1 MRLSGDRESKILKGR
16 CCVMKRVLYL
26 CLCLAV
32 LCSGI
37 LPAPPACAKDGRVTI
52 LTINHL
58 LGQLLPVVEKVNRDT
73 LFRGGLAKA
82 ATVIQQIRKKDPNAI
97 LAVTGESV
105 FGPIWRYF
113 GGQPEFTSLSLI
125 GVQVGMISKH
135 ELDYGW
141 SHLESAL
148 QYVTY
153 PMLLSNATVPQNM
166 VDRLRKTV
174 IVTYKDLNVGIFAM
188 ISPTLFA
195 ATTRWGA
202 ENSDNADFRIMPDI
216 VGSAREMTKALKEQG
231 ADVIVMFGDLTEEEN
246 DEVARAVSGIHL
258 IFGRGSNGESPSKP
272 VFVTNEAGWT
282 TMLAWGG
289 DRGRFIGKVNLEV
302 KDGRLVKDNST
313 WEVVLVTQ
321 KTPFDQNIYNIASDF
336 EEKLNAQREKII
348 GSFET
353 EVNTQKPLVRSREMP
368 IGNFLADAL
377 RNVFKTDVGLVNGGA
392 IRADKTFS
400 TGNFSERT
408 FLEIFPYGNE
418 VTLVTVP
425 GRILRQAM
433 ECSASAL
440 IAGPEDDYDTSR
452 RTPTGGF
459 LQVSGI
465 RVVYDLKKQP
475 MTFNKET
482 NQVDQRGERLVTL
495 AIQREGG
502 HWAEVDDDA
511 QYTVA
516 LSAYLANGGD
526 RYFMFKDV
534 PQADT
539 GVSDLDTTLRY
550 IRTFSEGRLNL
561 TKDGRITIL
570 TQEAPQRKG
579 N

>member
-1 MRLSGDRESKILKGR
+1 
-16 CCVMKRVLYL
+16 MKRVLCL

-32 LCSGI
+32 LCPGI
-37 LPAPPACAKDGRVTI
+37 LPASRACAKDGRVTI

-82 ATVIQQIRKKDPNAI
+82 ATVIQQIRKKDPSAI
-97 LAVTGESV
+97 LAVTGQSV
-105 FGPIWRYF
+105 FGPIWHYF

-153 PMLLSNATVPQNM
+153 PMLLSNATVPQS
-166 VDRLRKTV
+166 VADKLRKTI
-174 IVTYKDLNVGIFAM
+174 IVTYKDLNVGVFSL

-202 ENSDNADFRIMPDI
+202 KDGNNVDFKIMPDI
-216 VGSAREMTKALKEQG
+216 VSAAREMAESLKKQG
-231 ADVIVMFGDLTEEEN
+231 ADVIVMFGDLTEDEN

-289 DRGRFIGKVNLEV
+289 DRGRLIGKVNLEV
-302 KDGRLVKDNST
+302 KDGRLVKDGST

-336 EEKLNAQREKII
+336 EAKLNAQREKVI

-353 EVNTQKPLVRSREMP
+353 EVNTQKNLVRSREMP

-400 TGNFSERT
+400 MGNFSERT
-408 FLEIFPYGNE
+408 FLEIFPYGND
-418 VTLVTVP
+418 VSLVTVP
-425 GRILRQAM
+425 GRVLRQAM

-440 IAGPEDDYDTSR
+440 IAGPGDDYDTSR

-465 RVVYDLKKQP
+465 RVVYDLKRQP

-482 NQVDQRGERLVTL
+482 NQVDRQGERLVTL

-502 HWAEVDDDA
+502 HWTEVDDNA
-511 QYTVA
+511 KYTVA
-516 LSAYLANGGD
+516 LSSYLANGGD

-570 TQEAPQRKG
+570 TQEAPQHKS

>member
-1 MRLSGDRESKILKGR
+1 
-16 CCVMKRVLYL
+16 MKRVLCL

-32 LCSGI
+32 LCPGI
-37 LPAPPACAKDGRVTI
+37 LPASRACAKDGRVTI

-82 ATVIQQIRKKDPNAI
+82 ATVIQQIRKKDPSAI
-97 LAVTGESV
+97 LAVTGQSV
-105 FGPIWRYF
+105 FGPIWHYF
-113 GGQPEFTSLSLI
+113 GGQPEFTSLSLL

-153 PMLLSNATVPQNM
+153 PMLLSNATVPQS
-166 VDRLRKTV
+166 VADKLRKTI
-174 IVTYKDLNVGIFAM
+174 IVTYKNLNVGIFAL

-202 ENSDNADFRIMPDI
+202 KDSDDVEFTIVPDI
-216 VGSAREMTKALKEQG
+216 VGAARAMTESLKEQG
-231 ADVIVMFGDLTEEEN
+231 ADVVVMFGDLTEEEN

-258 IFGRGSNGESPSKP
+258 IFGRGSNGDSPSKP

-289 DRGRFIGKVNLEV
+289 DRGRLIGKVNIEL
-302 KDGRLVKDNST
+302 KDGRVAEAGST

-321 KTPFDQNIYNIASDF
+321 KTPFDPNIYNLASDF
-336 EEKLNAQREKII
+336 EAKLNAQREKVI

-377 RNVFKTDVGLVNGGA
+377 RNVFKTDVGLVNGGS

-400 TGNFSERT
+400 MGNFSERT
-408 FLEIFPYGNE
+408 FLDIFPYGND
-418 VTLVTVP
+418 VSLVTVP
-425 GRILRQAM
+425 GRVLRQAM

-440 IAGPEDDYDTSR
+440 IAGPGDDYDTSR

-482 NQVDQRGERLVTL
+482 NQVDRQGERLVTL
-495 AIQREGG
+495 AIQRGDG
-502 HWAEVDDDA
+502 HWTEVDDDA
-511 QYTVA
+511 KYTVA

-526 RYFMFKDV
+526 RYFMFKDA
-534 PQADT
+534 PKTDT
-539 GVSDLDTTLRY
+539 DASDLDTTLKY
-550 IRTFSEGRLNL
+550 IQTFSEGKLNL

-570 TQEAPQRKG
+570 TQEAPQRKS

>member
-1 MRLSGDRESKILKGR
+1 
-16 CCVMKRVLYL
+16 MKRVLCL

-32 LCSGI
+32 LCPGI
-37 LPAPPACAKDGRVTI
+37 LPASRACAKDGRVTI

-82 ATVIQQIRKKDPNAI
+82 ATVIQQIRKKDPSAI
-97 LAVTGESV
+97 LAVTGQSV
-105 FGPIWRYF
+105 FGPIWHYF

-153 PMLLSNATVPQNM
+153 PMLLSNATVPQSVANK
-166 VDRLRKTV
+166 LRKTI
-174 IVTYKDLNVGIFAM
+174 IVTYKDLNVGVFSM

-202 ENSDNADFRIMPDI
+202 KDGNNVDFKIMPDI
-216 VGSAREMTKALKEQG
+216 VSAAREMAESLKKQG
-231 ADVIVMFGDLTEEEN
+231 ADVIVMFGDLTEDEN

-289 DRGRFIGKVNLEV
+289 DRGRLIGKVNLEV
-302 KDGRLVKDNST
+302 KDGRLVKDGST

-336 EEKLNAQREKII
+336 EAKLNAQREKVI

-353 EVNTQKPLVRSREMP
+353 EVNTQKNLVRSREMP

-400 TGNFSERT
+400 MGNFSERT
-408 FLEIFPYGNE
+408 FLEIFPYGND
-418 VTLVTVP
+418 VSLVTVP
-425 GRILRQAM
+425 GRVLRQAM

-440 IAGPEDDYDTSR
+440 IAGPGDDYDTSR

-465 RVVYDLKKQP
+465 RVVYDLKRQP

-482 NQVDQRGERLVTL
+482 NQVDRQGERLVTL

-502 HWAEVDDDA
+502 HWTEVDDNA
-511 QYTVA
+511 KYTVA
-516 LSAYLANGGD
+516 LSSYLANGGD

-570 TQEAPQRKG
+570 TQEAPQHKS

>member
-1 MRLSGDRESKILKGR
+1 
-16 CCVMKRVLYL
+16 MKRVLCL

-32 LCSGI
+32 LCPGI
-37 LPAPPACAKDGRVTI
+37 LPASRACAKDGRVTI

-82 ATVIQQIRKKDPNAI
+82 ATVIQQIRKKDPSAI
-97 LAVTGESV
+97 LAVTGQSV
-105 FGPIWRYF
+105 FGPIWHYF

-153 PMLLSNATVPQNM
+153 PMLLSNATVPQSVANK
-166 VDRLRKTV
+166 LRKTI
-174 IVTYKDLNVGIFAM
+174 IVTYKDLNVGVFSL

-202 ENSDNADFRIMPDI
+202 KDGNNVDFKIMPDI
-216 VGSAREMTKALKEQG
+216 VSAAREMAESLKKQG
-231 ADVIVMFGDLTEEEN
+231 ADVIVMFGDLTEDEN

-289 DRGRFIGKVNLEV
+289 DRGRLIGKVNLEV
-302 KDGRLVKDNST
+302 KDGRLVKDGST

-336 EEKLNAQREKII
+336 EAKLNAQREKVI

-353 EVNTQKPLVRSREMP
+353 EVNTQKNLVRSREMP

-400 TGNFSERT
+400 MGNFSERT
-408 FLEIFPYGNE
+408 FLEIFPYGND
-418 VTLVTVP
+418 VSLVTVP
-425 GRILRQAM
+425 GRVLRQAM

-440 IAGPEDDYDTSR
+440 IAGPGDDYDTSR

-465 RVVYDLKKQP
+465 RVVYDLKRQP

-482 NQVDQRGERLVTL
+482 NQVDRQGERLVTL

-502 HWAEVDDDA
+502 HWTEVDDNA
-511 QYTVA
+511 KYTVA
-516 LSAYLANGGD
+516 LSSYLANGGD

-570 TQEAPQRKG
+570 TQEAPQHKS

>member
-1 MRLSGDRESKILKGR
+1 
-16 CCVMKRVLYL
+16 MKRVLCL

-32 LCSGI
+32 LCPGVF
-37 LPAPPACAKDGRVTI
+37 PASRACAKDGRVTI

-97 LAVTGESV
+97 LAVTGQSV
-105 FGPIWRYF
+105 FGPIWHYF
-113 GGQPEFTSLSLI
+113 GGQPEFTSLSLL

-153 PMLLSNATVPQNM
+153 PMLLSNATVPQS
-166 VDRLRKTV
+166 VADKLRKTI
-174 IVTYKDLNVGIFAM
+174 IVTYKNLNVGIFAL

-202 ENSDNADFRIMPDI
+202 KDSDDVEFTIVPDI
-216 VGSAREMTKALKEQG
+216 VGAARAMTESLKEQG
-231 ADVIVMFGDLTEEEN
+231 ADVVVMFGDLTEEEN

-258 IFGRGSNGESPSKP
+258 IFGRGSNGDSPSKP

-289 DRGRFIGKVNLEV
+289 DRGRLIGKVNLEV
-302 KDGRLVKDNST
+302 KDGRLVKDGST

-321 KTPFDQNIYNIASDF
+321 KTPFDQNIYNLASDF
-336 EEKLNAQREKII
+336 EAKLNAQREKVI

-377 RNVFKTDVGLVNGGA
+377 RNVFKTDVGLVNGGS

-400 TGNFSERT
+400 MGNFSERT
-408 FLEIFPYGNE
+408 FLDIFPYGND
-418 VTLVTVP
+418 VSLVTVP
-425 GRILRQAM
+425 GRVLRQAM

-440 IAGPEDDYDTSR
+440 IAGPGDDYDTSR

-482 NQVDQRGERLVTL
+482 NQLDQQGERLVTL
-495 AIQREGG
+495 AILREGG
-502 HWAEVDDDA
+502 HWTEVDDDA
-511 QYTVA
+511 KYTVA
-516 LSAYLANGGD
+516 LSSYLANGGD
-526 RYFMFKDV
+526 RYFMFKDA
-534 PQADT
+534 PKTDT
-539 GVSDLDTTLRY
+539 GASDLDTTLRY
-550 IRTFSEGRLNL
+550 IQTFSEGKLNL

-570 TQEAPQRKG
+570 TQEAPQRKS

>member
-1 MRLSGDRESKILKGR
+1 
-16 CCVMKRVLYL
+16 MKRVLCL

-32 LCSGI
+32 LCPGVF
-37 LPAPPACAKDGRVTI
+37 PASRACAKDGRVTI

-97 LAVTGESV
+97 LAVTGQSV
-105 FGPIWRYF
+105 FGPIWHYF
-113 GGQPEFTSLSLI
+113 GGQPEFTSLSLL

-153 PMLLSNATVPQNM
+153 PMLLSNATVPQS
-166 VDRLRKTV
+166 VADKLRKTI
-174 IVTYKDLNVGIFAM
+174 IVTYKNLNVGIFAL

-202 ENSDNADFRIMPDI
+202 KDSDDVEFTIVPDI
-216 VGSAREMTKALKEQG
+216 VGAARAMTESLKEQG
-231 ADVIVMFGDLTEEEN
+231 ADVVVMFGDLTEEEN

-258 IFGRGSNGESPSKP
+258 IFGRGSNGDSPSKP

-289 DRGRFIGKVNLEV
+289 DRGRLIGKVNIEL
-302 KDGRLVKDNST
+302 KDGRLVKDGST

-336 EEKLNAQREKII
+336 EAKLNAQREKVI

-377 RNVFKTDVGLVNGGA
+377 RNVFKTDVGLVNGGS

-400 TGNFSERT
+400 MGNFSERT
-408 FLEIFPYGNE
+408 FLDIFPYGND
-418 VTLVTVP
+418 VSLVTVP
-425 GRILRQAM
+425 GRVLRQAM

-440 IAGPEDDYDTSR
+440 IAGPGDDYDTSR

-482 NQVDQRGERLVTL
+482 NQLDQQGERLVTL
-495 AIQREGG
+495 AILREGG
-502 HWAEVDDDA
+502 HWTEVDDDA
-511 QYTVA
+511 KYTVA
-516 LSAYLANGGD
+516 LSSYLANGGD
-526 RYFMFKDV
+526 RYFMFKDA
-534 PQADT
+534 PKTDT
-539 GVSDLDTTLRY
+539 GASDLDTTLRY
-550 IRTFSEGRLNL
+550 IQTFSEGKLNL

-570 TQEAPQRKG
+570 TQEAPQRKS

>member
-1 MRLSGDRESKILKGR
+1 
-16 CCVMKRVLYL
+16 MKRVLCL

-32 LCSGI
+32 LCPGI
-37 LPAPPACAKDGRVTI
+37 FPASRACAKDGRVTI

-97 LAVTGESV
+97 LAATGQSV
-105 FGPIWRYF
+105 FGPIWHYF
-113 GGQPEFTSLSLI
+113 RGQPEFTALSLI
-125 GVQVGMISKH
+125 GVQVGMIGKH

-153 PMLLSNATVPQNM
+153 PMLLSNATVPQS
-166 VDRLRKTV
+166 VADRLRKTV
-174 IVTYKDLNVGIFAM
+174 IVTYKDLNVGIFSL

-195 ATTRWGA
+195 ATTRWGTK
-202 ENSDNADFRIMPDI
+202 NSDDMEFEIMPDI
-216 VGSAREMTKALKEQG
+216 VSAAREMTESLKKQG
-231 ADVIVMFGDLTEEEN
+231 ADVVVMFGDLTEEEN

-258 IFGRGSNGESPSKP
+258 IFGRGSNGDSPSKP

-282 TMLAWGG
+282 TMLSWGG
-289 DRGRFIGKVNLEV
+289 DRGRVIGKIDLEV
-302 KDGRLVKDNST
+302 KDGRVVEGAST

-321 KTPFDQNIYNIASDF
+321 KTPFDQNIHKIASDF
-336 EEKLNAQREKII
+336 EAKLNAQREKVI

-353 EVNTQKPLVRSREMP
+353 EVNTQKSLVRSREMP

-377 RNVFKTDVGLVNGGA
+377 RNVFKADVGLVNGGA

-400 TGNFSERT
+400 VGNFSERT
-408 FLEIFPYGNE
+408 FLDIFPYGNDIN
-418 VTLVTVP
+418 LVTVP
-425 GRILRQAM
+425 GRVLRQVM

-482 NQVDQRGERLVTL
+482 NQVDRQGERLVTL
-495 AIQREGG
+495 ELQREDG
-502 HWAEVDDDA
+502 HWTEVDDDA

-516 LSAYLANGGD
+516 LSSYLANGGD
-526 RYFMFKDV
+526 RYLMFRDV
-534 PQADT
+534 PQTET

-550 IRTFSEGRLNL
+550 IRTFSEGKLRLV
-561 TKDGRITIL
+561 KDGRITIL
-570 TQEAPQRKG
+570 TQEAPQHKG